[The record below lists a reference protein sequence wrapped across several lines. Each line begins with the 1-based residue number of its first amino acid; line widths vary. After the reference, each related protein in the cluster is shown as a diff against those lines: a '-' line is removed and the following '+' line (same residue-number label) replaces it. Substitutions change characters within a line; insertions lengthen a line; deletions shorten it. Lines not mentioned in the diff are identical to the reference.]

1 MSNADQAS
9 IDFHAKYITSTDVR
23 NQLMV
28 SRTALHHRRKL
39 GKLPGGIELN
49 NNTVTLWERAQIRPY
64 LEQWS
69 VDMYGRVVE
78 GV

>member
-1 MSNADQAS
+1 
-9 IDFHAKYITSTDVR
+9 
-23 NQLMV
+23 MV